1 MKMTNITS
9 SKIIKPGM
17 HVLVVGLGKSG
28 KSAIKFLKKIGV
40 KVSVSEGGRATDL
53 GQETV
58 QWLQGEGDYF
68 EMGGHSS
75 ELFTSVDCILVSPG
89 VPLNLSVLDE
99 ARQKGIPVIGEMAL
113 LADYLDTPFVAV
125 TGTNGKSTVTSLI
138 GDLLRAAGKK
148 VFVGGN
154 IGVPLTDYLI
164 GPQDADV
171 VVAEVSS
178 FQLDT
183 AGFFKPNVALLLN
196 ISPDHLDRYDS
207 YEAYIDSKFSI
218 FANQCS
224 EDVAILNIDDPV
236 IMSRINEFKKYEK
249 ETAGGHGQQSEL
261 KSKLFTFGRQ
271 QQAVGANLQ
280 GKRIMLSGIR
290 DASGLDEQYNLAT
303 GTLSE
308 SPNLENAMAAILA
321 ARNLGCSI
329 EDIERG
335 IATFT
340 LLPHRLELIAEI
352 DGVRYYDDSKA
363 TNVGAVQSALAGMK
377 GPVVL
382 IAGGRDKGGD
392 LGILKEM
399 ISQKVKSLLLIGESK
414 EKMANIF
421 GELTDTKLLDSLPA
435 AVHKARSIAVPG
447 DTVLLSPGCAS
458 FDMFTSYA
466 HRGEVFKGAVLGLQ
480 GDNNFL
486 SRGDLSCLVEEASAA

>member
-1 MKMTNITS
+1 MKLANTTS

-28 KSAIKFLKKIGV
+28 ISAIKFLKKIGV
-40 KVSVSEGGRATDL
+40 KISVSEGGRATDL
-53 GQETV
+53 DQETV

-99 ARQKGIPVIGEMAL
+99 VREKGIPIIGELAL
-113 LADYLDTPFVAV
+113 LADYLETPLVAV

-154 IGVPLTDYLI
+154 IGIPLTDYLI

-183 AGFFKPNVALLLN
+183 AGFFRPNVALLLN

-218 FANQCS
+218 FVNQSS
-224 EDVAILNIDDPV
+224 EDVAILNVDDPV
-236 IMSRINEFKKYEK
+236 ILSRISNFEEYGK
-249 ETAGGHGQQSEL
+249 ETTGGQVQQGEF
-261 KSKLFTFGRQ
+261 KSKLFAFGRQ
-271 QQAVGANLQ
+271 QKGLTGAHLQ
-280 GKRIMLSGIR
+280 GKRIILSGI
-290 DASGLDEQYNLAT
+290 SGTSDLDEQYNLAT
-303 GTLSE
+303 STLNE
-308 SPNLENAMAAILA
+308 SPNLENAMAAVLA
-321 ARNLGCSI
+321 ARNLGCSN

-340 LLPHRLELIAEI
+340 PLPHRLELIAEI
-352 DGVRYYDDSKA
+352 DGIRYYDDSKA
-363 TNVGAVQSALAGMK
+363 TNIGAVQSALVGMER
-377 GPVVL
+377 PVVL

-392 LGILKEM
+392 LEILKE
-399 ISQKVKSLLLIGESK
+399 IVSKKVKVLLLIGEAK
-414 EKMANIF
+414 EKMAQIF
-421 GELTDTKLLDSLPA
+421 SEQTDTELLDSLLA
-435 AVHKARSIAVPG
+435 AVQRAKNIAVAG
-447 DTVLLSPGCAS
+447 DAVLLSPGCAS

-466 HRGEVFKGAVLGLQ
+466 HRGEVFKDAVLEIQ
-480 GDNNFL
+480 GDKNL
-486 SRGDLSCLVEEASAA
+486 RKGASSCLIEEASAA